1 MLNGISRHKFRI
13 CLSLFD
19 LKKNILCKQHIV
31 QSKQCAARC
40 VLHLWWYFLQG
51 GGTVLKQACQPFPL
65 PWLQVS
71 EREMKPFHFVVVNSL
86 RLYKLRRGD
95 VLAVFLENRP
105 EYVGVLLGLSKVQ
118 NTVQYT
124 KHIFK
129 ISKRIRISTG
139 CPKKKFVLIF
149 FKGNAY
155 LCADFL

>member
-1 MLNGISRHKFRI
+1 MCSAVLPPPLMVFS
-13 CLSLFD
+13 SLR
-19 LKKNILCKQHIV
+19 NP
-31 QSKQCAARC
+31 
-40 VLHLWWYFLQG
+40 QG

-124 KHIFK
+124 K
-129 ISKRIRISTG
+129 IS
-139 CPKKKFVLIF
+139 
-149 FKGNAY
+149 
-155 LCADFL
+155 